1 MDYLFVSVKNNG
13 WTANSNSKFGAYATK
28 NDQWASYN
36 DIQTVQKKA
45 NYILKKN
52 YGGAAL
58 YFIDTDDFNNNC
70 CHGQSPLT
78 NTVGNILRGI
88 GKLTEGNCQRPPA
101 VTTPAPPE
109 VFEIILLDRDVPDF
123 TIVLTT
129 KEIDVI

>member
-1 MDYLFVSVKNNG
+1 MVIYFFRFTTYKLYKKIIILVKNNG
-13 WTANSNSKFGAYATK
+13 WTTNSNSNFGAYATK

-109 VFEIILLDRDVPDF
+109 VFEIILLDNYRN
-123 TIVLTT
+123 
-129 KEIDVI
+129 